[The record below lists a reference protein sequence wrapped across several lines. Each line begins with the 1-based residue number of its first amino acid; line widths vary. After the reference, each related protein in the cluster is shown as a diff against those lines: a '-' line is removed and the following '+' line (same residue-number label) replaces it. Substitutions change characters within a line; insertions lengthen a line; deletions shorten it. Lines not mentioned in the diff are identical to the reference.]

1 MIWDDVGRCGCGRIG
16 IILGLVV
23 KISLV
28 TGRLE
33 LLLYCYMS
41 DRWPIES
48 RPSWPSTMKPCNVG
62 TLQEIHTYHISIIF
76 YNIQYIYIYLYI
88 YIQFSEE
95 NHRNQVLCWENWIG
109 TCPRILSHKV
119 MALYPLYVSKVL
131 DLLTWQIIIMIT
143 IYTYSTNQ
151 PSSWFISP
159 SDII

>member
-1 MIWDDVGRCGCGRIG
+1 MDKKPTTNGFNQEKWGMIWDDVGRCGCGRIG

-76 YNIQYIYIYLYI
+76 YNIQYIYIYIYI
-88 YIQFSEE
+88 YIYPVFRGKPSKSGSLLGKLD
-95 NHRNQVLCWENWIG
+95 RNLPTNPFPQ
-109 TCPRILSHKV
+109 SHG
-119 MALYPLYVSKVL
+119 ALPLVCV
-131 DLLTWQIIIMIT
+131 
-143 IYTYSTNQ
+143 
-151 PSSWFISP
+151 
-159 SDII
+159 